1 MNSIGGSS
9 QRSWQAESG
18 SNKNRQ
24 VIDRPRLIRSVG
36 ICKLEHFVRS
46 YFDNPND
53 FQRMPEDDKNYI
65 ISLSVSDKENIDF
78 LSSDPDVNSRIQEIY
93 NRYYK

>member
-1 MNSIGGSS
+1 M
-9 QRSWQAESG
+9 
-18 SNKNRQ
+18 
-24 VIDRPRLIRSVG
+24 
-36 ICKLEHFVRS
+36 S

-65 ISLSVSDKENIDF
+65 KSLSVSDKENIDF
-78 LSSDPDVNSRIQEIY
+78 LSSDPDVNSRVQEIY